1 MSSEERSL
9 TLCYLLCQRRKDW
22 QQLLL
27 LHWPQFKHKE
37 NWFQTDKLPD
47 KQAAI
52 LQPGLIKSK
61 KELARSAP
69 WYVCSNGVSN
79 IGFLPASLTW
89 FRMAHPPVM
98 QVVKRSPQDTDLMVT
113 PDWPS
118 RKREMNWGCI
128 CSTTPGRLASPE
140 PTEGACKNK
149 MGWAKRVRIEL
160 TM

>member
-1 MSSEERSL
+1 MKERQMSSEERSL
-9 TLCYLLCQRRKDW
+9 TLCYLLCQRQKDW

-27 LHWPQFKHKE
+27 LLFKHKE
-37 NWFQTDKLPD
+37 NWFQTAR
-47 KQAAI
+47 QASSHFTTWSDQVQKRAE
-52 LQPGLIKSK
+52 K
-61 KELARSAP
+61 
-69 WYVCSNGVSN
+69 NGVSN
-79 IGFLPASLTW
+79 IGFLPASLTS

-128 CSTTPGRLASPE
+128 CSATPGRLASPE